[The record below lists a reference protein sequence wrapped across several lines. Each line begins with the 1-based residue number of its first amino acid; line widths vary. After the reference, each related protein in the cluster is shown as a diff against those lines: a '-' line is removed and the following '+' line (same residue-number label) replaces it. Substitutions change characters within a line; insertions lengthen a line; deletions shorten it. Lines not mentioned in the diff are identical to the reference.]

1 MSKPPTHKEQ
11 VLRLLSDNQPHS
23 HLEGYRLGVM
33 LHSRVADLR
42 KDGYMVKCWY
52 ENKAWMYQ
60 LFGSVREAQ
69 GTGETAVSDGNPE
82 SHGPRLDIGGPPPVS
97 PPESAGGCSPVA
109 SATPQPDQG
118 GGHQLSVFEAA

>member
-1 MSKPPTHKEQ
+1 MSKPLTHKEL

-23 HLEGYRLGVM
+23 HLEGYKLGVM

-60 LFGSVREAQ
+60 LFGSVRA
-69 GTGETAVSDGNPE
+69 GTGTDNAASDGN
-82 SHGPRLDIGGPPPVS
+82 SSLLGPSFDIGGPPETPVLT
-97 PPESAGGCSPVA
+97 PESAGVLSPVA
-109 SATPQPDQG
+109 PVSPQPC